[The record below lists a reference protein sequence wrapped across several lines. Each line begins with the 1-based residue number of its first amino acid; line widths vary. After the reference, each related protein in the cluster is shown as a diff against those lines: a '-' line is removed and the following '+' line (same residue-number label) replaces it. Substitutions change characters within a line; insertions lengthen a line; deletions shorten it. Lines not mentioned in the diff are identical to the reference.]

1 MDPPATVVVGGIECV
16 GGLGYSTCCIEP
28 HWIEWVRRDLPVTG
42 LPESLQGSPL
52 IQLSDLHV
60 GPHVDDDYIR
70 HTLAQ
75 VAAIE
80 PDFVVYTGD
89 FMTSAGAERLSQ
101 VGRTLAELPRGPAI
115 ALCHNP

>member
-1 MDPPATVVVGGIECV
+1 
-16 GGLGYSTCCIEP
+16 
-28 HWIEWVRRDLPVTG
+28 
-42 LPESLQGSPL
+42 
-52 IQLSDLHV
+52 
-60 GPHVDDDYIR
+60 VDDDYIR